1 MEQGGNGMKKTVL
14 SINFRF
20 CTVEE
25 FLDQAETG
33 TGSSSWCLVE
43 TAKEAGLMRLA
54 DIKRAGIAAE
64 ASRLIVFSDSAEYRM
79 EKAFREQQGRVRIA
93 EFGTAQGKECRVR
106 EQDYL
111 LRKDAGAA
119 GRLLCREFYC
129 PDENGMLK
137 LYCECLAGIKE
148 D

>member
-1 MEQGGNGMKKTVL
+1 MKKTVL
-14 SINFRF
+14 SINSRF

-25 FLDQAETG
+25 FLKLAETG
-33 TGSSSWCLVE
+33 TGSSSCCLFE

-54 DIKRAGIAAE
+54 DLKEAGIAAE

-79 EKAFREQQGRVRIA
+79 EKAFREQQGKVRIV
-93 EFGTAQGKECRVR
+93 EFGTAQGKEYRMR
-106 EQDYL
+106 EQEYL
-111 LRKDAGAA
+111 LRKDAGAK

-137 LYCECLAGIKE
+137 LYCECLVGVKE